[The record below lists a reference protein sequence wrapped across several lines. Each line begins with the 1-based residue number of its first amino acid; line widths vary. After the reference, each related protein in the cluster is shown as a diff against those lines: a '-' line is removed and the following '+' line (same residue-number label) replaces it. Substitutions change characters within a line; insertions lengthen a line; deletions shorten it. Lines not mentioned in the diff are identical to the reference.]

1 MYHFIR
7 VVKNICTALILLLH
21 VYTAWRSTDL
31 ADHLVFCLKTNSCY
45 LYYSNIIF
53 PHMVSAETIFFLNLE
68 IKRSQYIRPKIT
80 VHKFAETIQGR
91 KLFKGG
97 NYMRKYGIYFDNSMK
112 TLGYADQKN
121 LSTYYILNRLTG
133 VSCQACKITEM

>member
-1 MYHFIR
+1 MYHIIR

-68 IKRSQYIRPKIT
+68 IQRSQYIK
-80 VHKFAETIQGR
+80 VQ

-97 NYMRKYGIYFDNSMK
+97 NYMRKYGKLDYSD
-112 TLGYADQKN
+112 
-121 LSTYYILNRLTG
+121 LSTQLTR
-133 VSCQACKITEM
+133 SYEKNYQAFCGSIVLVAQLKT

>member
-68 IKRSQYIRPKIT
+68 IQRSQYIK
-80 VHKFAETIQGR
+80 VQ
-91 KLFKGG
+91 KLFKGRPE
-97 NYMRKYGIYFDNSMK
+97 NMN
-112 TLGYADQKN
+112 LGKLLKKHIFAWKQNVEHVWLSLSCLNKLN
-121 LSTYYILNRLTG
+121 LF
-133 VSCQACKITEM
+133 E